1 MNRTFHCES
10 PIYLPGNEITSA
22 PQEYCRCRQCG
33 RRVAFAGMT
42 PFSEYKCNGCGAELH
57 VPRPFG
63 DYMLL
68 ERISVSDTARVYLAF
83 DPLLDRSVIIKIP
96 RVSKEDES
104 FNQHSRQALYY
115 DAQIQTAVEHPNTLE
130 VYRACLLDNRDFK
143 VMELLPGGKLQFHE
157 DPAERTD
164 PLVVMTAMAE
174 VVAMLGA
181 AYKEKNAPHGNI
193 TPDHLLFSDEGRL
206 KLINFRPHEYASP
219 EIIMPQNEFFFAA
232 PERLRDYEISAPAD
246 IYSIGVILFMLFTN
260 RHPMGYV
267 DELSELDLLER
278 QLKSPVPPMKNLAPF
293 HDDAIFN
300 TIIAMLAPNPGER
313 PNHDEVAAALRNAAG
328 KMARKRNVKE
338 TVTRISQKI
347 QKGIAKFQDDYL
359 VN

>member
-1 MNRTFHCES
+1 MDENITFES
-10 PIYLPGNEITSA
+10 PLYLPENEITPA
-22 PQEYCRCRQCG
+22 PQTYSRCRKCG
-33 RRVAFAGMT
+33 RRLSFDGLT
-42 PFSEYKCNGCGAELH
+42 PFSSYQCPGCGADMTA
-57 VPRPFG
+57 PRAFG
-63 DYMLL
+63 DYLL
-68 ERISVSDTARVYLAF
+68 LNRIAVSETARIYLAL
-83 DPLLDRSVIIKIP
+83 DPLLDRTLAVKIP
-96 RVSKEDES
+96 RINKENPDITGLTK
-104 FNQHSRQALYY
+104 QAMYH
-115 DAQIQTAVEHPNTLE
+115 DAQLQTAIEHPNALE

-143 VMELLPGGKLQFHE
+143 VMELLSGGQLKFAE

-164 PLVVMTAMAE
+164 PLLAMTAIAE
-174 VVAMLGA
+174 VVEMLDA

-193 TPDHLLFSDEGRL
+193 APTQMLFSDEGRL
-206 KLINFRPHEYASP
+206 KLLNFRPGEYASP
-219 EIIMPQNEFFFAA
+219 EIAMPHNEFIFAA

-246 IYSIGVILFMLFTN
+246 IYSIGAILFMLFTN

-278 QLKSPVPPMKNLAPF
+278 QLKNPVPPMKNLAAF
-293 HDDAIFN
+293 HDDALFN
-300 TIIAMLAPNPGER
+300 SINAMLDPNPAGR
-313 PNHDEVAAALRNAAG
+313 PDHQETAAALRSAAS